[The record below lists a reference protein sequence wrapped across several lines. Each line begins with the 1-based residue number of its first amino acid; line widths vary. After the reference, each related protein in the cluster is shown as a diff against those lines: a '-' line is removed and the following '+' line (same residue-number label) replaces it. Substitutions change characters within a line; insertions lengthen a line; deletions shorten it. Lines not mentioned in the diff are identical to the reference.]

1 MVNRTTTDTYFV
13 LKKAVNRKKQLR
25 SSLLSLLDQC
35 SVNETGQN
43 KMGDFLMYPEVSL
56 FMEAAGALGKTGVQG
71 QENEP
76 AMVIYTQALRFS
88 KLMQDNDDE
97 DTGSGA
103 DEIMDDTFSLIPTE
117 RRQKKRSFNWQPM
130 VTCANSGRRC
140 FMPCTCPIGRFCHG
154 MCGPGCSECWRWVCG
169 HCCFSRATREASR
182 RNLVQPEYLCVL
194 FFFVFFCFFFCF
206 FH

>member
-43 KMGDFLMYPEVSL
+43 KMGDFLMHPEVSL

-169 HCCFSRATREASR
+169 HCCFSRAWVLHARHD
-182 RNLVQPEYLCVL
+182 LCNTWSA
-194 FFFVFFCFFFCF
+194 VFF
-206 FH
+206 